1 MNRGGQRYRLDEHRL
16 PRQIKDSKKKTQGTT
31 LRSETHTR
39 TYEVP
44 HENHMYKSNVA
55 ELNLKR
61 QPIAG
66 AIRATEVDSA
76 AAKSSGKL

>member
-1 MNRGGQRYRLDEHRL
+1 MKFR
-16 PRQIKDSKKKTQGTT
+16 
-31 LRSETHTR
+31 
-39 TYEVP
+39 P
-44 HENHMYKSNVA
+44 HENHMYKINVA

-61 QPIAG
+61 QRFAG